1 MKLFATTRGTRPRTD
16 GEVPLQLGA
25 ATAAV
30 IAAALLYYASFNYR
44 LDYVGHMLAGFGG
57 TLSVL
62 SVLSVLLFGGSRRL
76 GWSAVVATI
85 VAIQLGAV
93 AEASVFRIA
102 IFDPVDFVNQSL
114 GACLACAAVIGRRP
128 SPSFGVGAGALA
140 VAALVAGFIL
150 AFS

>member
-1 MKLFATTRGTRPRTD
+1 MKLFATTRDTRPHTD

-30 IAAALLYYASFNYR
+30 IAAALLYYALFNYR

-57 TLSVL
+57 TL

-128 SPSFGVGAGALA
+128 SPSFGFGAGALA

>member
-1 MKLFATTRGTRPRTD
+1 MKLFAPARSTRPHLD
-16 GEVPLQLGA
+16 AEVPLQLGA
-25 ATAAV
+25 VTAAV
-30 IAAALLYYASFNYR
+30 IAAALTYYALFSYR

-57 TLSVL
+57 TLGVL
-62 SVLSVLLFGGSRRL
+62 SILLFGRSRRL
-76 GWSAVVATI
+76 GWSAVVVTI

-114 GACLACAAVIGRRP
+114 GACLAGAAVVGRRP
-128 SPSFGVGAGALA
+128 SLRFGFGAGALGA
-140 VAALVAGFIL
+140 AALVAGFIL

>member
-1 MKLFATTRGTRPRTD
+1 MGLFASTRGTRPHTEA
-16 GEVPLQLGA
+16 EVPLQLGA
-25 ATAAV
+25 AAAAV
-30 IAAALLYYASFNYR
+30 IAAALLYYALFNYR

-57 TLSVL
+57 TLGI
-62 SVLSVLLFGGSRRL
+62 LSVLLFGRSRRL
-76 GWSAVVATI
+76 GWSAVVVTI

-128 SPSFGVGAGALA
+128 SLPFGFGAGALA
-140 VAALVAGFIL
+140 ATALLAGFIL

>member
-1 MKLFATTRGTRPRTD
+1 MDA
-16 GEVPLQLGA
+16 EVPFQLGA
-25 ATAAV
+25 MAAAV
-30 IAAALLYYASFNYR
+30 IAAALIYTALFSYR

-57 TLSVL
+57 TLGIL
-62 SVLSVLLFGGSRRL
+62 AVLLFGRRRRL
-76 GWSAVVATI
+76 GWSAVVVTV

-128 SPSFGVGAGALA
+128 SFSFGFGAGAFA
-140 VAALVAGFIL
+140 AAALVAGFVL